1 MKYLSRFIKSFLLA
15 IISFFLLPQ
24 FIFAKE
30 WSDCMVTQLDEAMN
44 PVLDAAGN
52 EIKVPTLQCIEVVFE
67 KILNVAVELAVV
79 VLFIFLVIGGFKF
92 LASGGD
98 PKATESAKN
107 TLTYAILGLVLLIGI
122 WLILNFIQYFTGIE
136 VTVFKIGV

>member
-1 MKYLSRFIKSFLLA
+1 MKSLSRLVKSFFLA
-15 IISFFLLPQ
+15 TISFFLSTKLT
-24 FIFAKE
+24 FAAE
-30 WSDCMVTQLDEAMN
+30 WSDCMVTQLDEAGN
-44 PVLDAAGN
+44 AVKDAAGN
-52 EIKVPTLQCIEVVFE
+52 DIRVPTLLCLEVVFE

-92 LASGGD
+92 ITSGGD

-122 WLILNFIQYFTGIE
+122 WLILNFIQYFTGIQ
-136 VTVFKIGV
+136 VTVFKIGI

>member
-1 MKYLSRFIKSFLLA
+1 MKYLSSPVFAQWGSPYEEGGVATIKGFE
-15 IISFFLLPQ
+15 IIFQ
-24 FIFAKE
+24 
-30 WSDCMVTQLDEAMN
+30 
-44 PVLDAAGN
+44 
-52 EIKVPTLQCIEVVFE
+52 

-92 LASGGD
+92 ITSGGD

-122 WLILNFIQYFTGIE
+122 WLILRFIEYFTGIQ
-136 VTVFKIGV
+136 VTVFKIGI